1 MWVAFLYTDTV
12 IEPSSC
18 LVVLVSRKAIEP
30 SDSISMV
37 NLMLVLIELRCE
49 WNSSVCSLLMH
60 TWLSSTYLNH
70 HLGEFGADHRAFS
83 STYSMT
89 RLAKM
94 ALTGDPMKQPKI
106 CLKWSPWNTK
116 KLLSRTNCR
125 RAMIFWMDTFVLSG
139 SD

>member
-18 LVVLVSRKAIEP
+18 PVVLVSRKAIEP

-49 WNSSVCSLLMH
+49 WNSSASSLLMH

-70 HLGEFGADHRAFS
+70 RLGEFGADDRAFS

-89 RLAKM
+89 RLA
-94 ALTGDPMKQPKI
+94 I
-106 CLKWSPWNTK
+106 RW
-116 KLLSRTNCR
+116 R
-125 RAMIFWMDTFVLSG
+125 
-139 SD
+139 